1 MTIDAHQH
9 FWQFDPVRDVWIEEQ
24 SMSVIRRD
32 FMPADLLPTLIKNE
46 INGCIA
52 VQADQSEKETIF
64 LLGLAE
70 NFDFIKGVVGWIDI
84 GNYQLEERLDF
95 FSNYTKLKGFRHI
108 LQSEKSEYMLE
119 RRFIDGVRLLGK
131 RGFTYDILVFP
142 RQLNAVQSMI
152 KQLNSQAFVID
163 HMAKPLIKKGLI
175 KQWAKDIKAIA
186 KYENVH
192 CKISGMITEADWY
205 QWRDNDFTPYLDVV
219 FEAFGSDRVMYGSD
233 WPVCLLAAGYEKQ
246 LNLVKD
252 YILKHIPSAEG
263 KIFGDNAARFYKL

>member
-70 NFDFIKGVVGWIDI
+70 KFDFIKGVVGWIDI
-84 GNYQLEERLDF
+84 GNDQLEDRLDF
-95 FSNYTKLKGFRHI
+95 FSLYPKLKGFRHI
-108 LQSEKSEYMLE
+108 LQSEKSEFMLE

-131 RGFTYDILVFP
+131 RGLTYDILVFP
-142 RQLNAVQSMI
+142 RQLNAVRSML

-163 HMAKPLIKKGLI
+163 HMAKPFIKKGLI